1 MRLSKRATL
10 IGGID
15 MILYD
20 LNKLKKLLR
29 SSNLNILEEN
39 LQNIK
44 ENIVNRYLI
53 DIFVH
58 LAKIRYTESVL
69 YP

>member
-1 MRLSKRATL
+1 
-10 IGGID
+10 